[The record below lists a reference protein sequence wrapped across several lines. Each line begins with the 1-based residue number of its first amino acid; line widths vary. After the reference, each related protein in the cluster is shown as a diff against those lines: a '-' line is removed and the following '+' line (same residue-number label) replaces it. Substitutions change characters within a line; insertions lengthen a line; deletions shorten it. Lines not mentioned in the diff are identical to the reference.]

1 MKQRAERRLLVL
13 RHGLRTMLRIIRR
26 VFAAVHQEFLN
37 GNMEGARKAENRAR
51 LAVLQPHAAA
61 EQIAQGGFRNAAL
74 PGKFRLGQALGTH
87 QLI

>member
-26 VFAAVHQEFLN
+26 VFAAVHQEFFN

-51 LAVLQPHAAA
+51 LAEGV
-61 EQIAQGGFRNAAL
+61 
-74 PGKFRLGQALGTH
+74 
-87 QLI
+87 